1 MTDTPFKHPRR
12 RRWCPGLA
20 LGLLCA
26 GLALQPWRSAHAVLQ
41 IDITQGVTDPVAV
54 AIVPFARAVPA
65 DGGFD
70 VAAVVQR
77 DLEGSGRFR
86 AMARRDMLTQPTRAA
101 DVQAASWHAAGGD
114 YVVVGRVGA
123 EAGGGLTIEFDLVN
137 VLTGQRL
144 GGQRISATAATLRN
158 AAHRVADF
166 VYEKILGT
174 RGAFAT
180 RIAYVAVGGQ
190 PPARH
195 FQLIV
200 ADADGE
206 NSRIVL
212 DSRQP
217 IMSPAWSA
225 DGQWLAYVSFENRVS
240 SVYVQRVRTGERRQ
254 VSARVGVN
262 GAPVWSPDGSRIAL
276 TLSGSSGNLDIY
288 VLELATQQLTRCT
301 NNPAI
306 DTEPAW
312 SLDGRS
318 LYFTSDRA
326 GGPQIYR
333 LELADPSRVQRMS
346 FGSAYNARPRLSPDG
361 RALALVTREDARFR
375 IALQDLAS
383 GTVRL
388 LSGGSLDES
397 PSFAPNGATIIYASH
412 EGGRGALATVSVDG
426 LVSQRLKS
434 DQGDVREPVWGPFI
448 P

>member
-1 MTDTPFKHPRR
+1 MTEPASNLSNPRR
-12 RRWCPGLA
+12 RRLRA
-20 LGLLCA
+20 LLLCTA
-26 GLALQPWRSAHAVLQ
+26 VLGALQPWRQAGAVLQ
-41 IDITQGVTDPVAV
+41 IDITKGVTDPIPV

-70 VAAVVQR
+70 IAAVVQQ

-86 AMARRDMLTQPTRAA
+86 ALARRDMLSQPVRAA
-101 DVQAASWHAAGGD
+101 DVQSAAWHAAGSD
-114 YVVVGRVGA
+114 YVVVGRVVGDA
-123 EAGGGLTIEFDLVN
+123 AGGLLVEFELVN
-137 VLTGQRL
+137 VLSGQRL
-144 GGQRISATAATLRN
+144 GGQRIAATAATLRN

-166 VYEKILGT
+166 VHEKILGT

-180 RIAYVAVGGQ
+180 RIAYVAVDGQ
-190 PPARH
+190 PPAQH
-195 FQLIV
+195 FQLVV

-206 NSRIVL
+206 NARVVL

-225 DGQWLAYVSFENRVS
+225 DGQWLAYVSFESRAS
-240 SVYVQRVRTGERRQ
+240 AVYVQRVRTGERRQ

-262 GAPVWSPDGSRIAL
+262 GAPAFSPDGTRLAL
-276 TLSGSSGNLDIY
+276 TLSGSAGNLDIY
-288 VLELATQQLTRCT
+288 VLELATQQLTRIT

-312 SLDGRS
+312 TPDGRS

-333 LELADPSRVQRMS
+333 VDPADVTRVQRVS
-346 FGSAYNARPRLSPDG
+346 FGTSYNARPRLSADG
-361 RALALVTREDARFR
+361 RWMAFVTREDGRFR
-375 IALQDLAS
+375 IAVQDLAS
-383 GTVRL
+383 NAVRP

-397 PSFAPNGATIIYASH
+397 PSFAPNGATLIYASH
-412 EGGRGALATVSVDG
+412 EGGRAALATVSVDG

-434 DQGDVREPVWGPFI
+434 EQGDIREPVWGPFL